1 VGARVVGY
9 KTSEEIGGVLTME
22 QFIPEEKLTPEQE
35 ERRKL
40 HEYFE
45 KKYGMT
51 PPNRRCFFHTNEKLD
66 KIEVAPLAGVWVEI
80 RFCCPAAPA
89 LLRRSPCGSMG

>member
-1 VGARVVGY
+1 MTTKDKDARVVGY

-40 HEYFE
+40 HEHFE

-51 PPNRRCFFHTNEKLD
+51 PPNRR
-66 KIEVAPLAGVWVEI
+66 
-80 RFCCPAAPA
+80 
-89 LLRRSPCGSMG
+89 